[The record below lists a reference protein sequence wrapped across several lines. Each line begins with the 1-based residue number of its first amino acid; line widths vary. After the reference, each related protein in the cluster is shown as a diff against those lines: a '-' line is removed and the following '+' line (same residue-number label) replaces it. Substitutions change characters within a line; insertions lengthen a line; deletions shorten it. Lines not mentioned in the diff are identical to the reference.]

1 MTNISAKRAVD
12 FQPKDID
19 DVTTIVV
26 DCDLLIIGGGN
37 AGCFVAV
44 EAKKIN
50 PELKV
55 VIMEKA
61 EIMRSGACSAGM
73 DAINTYIP
81 EGKTPEDLVRWS
93 RDQVGGGPLREDLA
107 LSNAEELNEAVDDLE
122 RWGLPVLREKD
133 GSVRYRGKWDI
144 SIHGEQLKPIMAE
157 KAIEYG
163 ADVYNRVAGTGLLKD
178 EEGNCVGAMGIHV
191 RSGDCYVFRA
201 KATVNSTGGA
211 GTLYKSYTAD
221 STDSGAQIWMCP
233 YCVGSGYAMG
243 FRQGAEL
250 SSLEQRWVATR
261 TKDFCGPV
269 DTISVGYKAP
279 IINCKEEKI
288 MEARYRHLGGDAAP
302 RFIRANAPMEEWLQG
317 RGPTYCDTRGL
328 DEETNWRMM
337 CDYLNERPSF
347 VLFLAARGQNPVEE
361 PIEIFGSDP
370 YIMGG
375 HTMGGFWV
383 NQARMTT
390 MPGLFAAGE
399 TAGGNPNKF
408 VGGCAAEGKL
418 AARGAIKYIEENGI
432 TLTDLD
438 VAQVRAEVERTFA
451 PLFRGA
457 DYDGISPRAMK
468 DRLQR
473 LMDEYAGGSS
483 QFYRT
488 NEERLDYALKHIA
501 MLQDQFKFLKAADL
515 HELMQANE
523 TMDRVD
529 VAEAVVHHLK
539 GRKETRWAGW
549 QTRTDYPER
558 DDENYDCFVETRR
571 DPVTGEV
578 DCFTRPYAQLVSG
591 ERFKNS

>member
-1 MTNISAKRAVD
+1 MANRPGGRRTKAT
-12 FQPKDID
+12 PKNLAE
-19 DVTTIVV
+19 VKVEVV

-44 EAKKIN
+44 EAAKQD
-50 PELKV
+50 PGLKV
-55 VIMEKA
+55 VVMEKA

-93 RDQVGGGPLREDLA
+93 RSQVGGGPLREDLA
-107 LSNAEELNEAVDDLE
+107 LSNARELNEAVDDLE
-122 RWGLPVLREKD
+122 RWGLPILRDENGKI
-133 GSVRYRGKWDI
+133 RYRGKWDI

-157 KAIEYG
+157 KAIESG
-163 ADVYNRVAGTGLLKD
+163 AEVYNRVAGTGLLMD
-178 EEGNCVGAMGIHV
+178 NGRCVGAFGLQV
-191 RSGDCYVFRA
+191 RSGTFYVFRA
-201 KATVNSTGGA
+201 RATVVATGGA

-279 IINCKEEKI
+279 IINCKGEKV
-288 MEARYRHLGGDAAP
+288 MSRYAHLGGDAAP
-302 RFIRANAPMEEWLQG
+302 RYIRANAPMEEWLAG
-317 RGPTYCDTRGL
+317 RGPCYCDTRNMAP
-328 DEETNWRMM
+328 DKVTAMM
-337 CDYLNERPSF
+337 TDYLNERPSF
-347 VLFLAARGQNPVEE
+347 VLFLASRGQDVTKE
-361 PIEIFGSDP
+361 PIEIYGSDP
-370 YIMGG
+370 YILGG

-383 NQARMTT
+383 DIGRMTT
-390 MPGLFAAGE
+390 VPGLFAAGE

-418 AARGAIKYIEENGI
+418 AARAAITYMRADRPLPAAN
-432 TLTDLD
+432 DPD
-438 VAQVRAEVERTFA
+438 MQAQVGAEKARVFA
-451 PLFRGA
+451 PLLRGA
-457 DYDGISPRAMK
+457 DYDGVTPREMK
-468 DRLQR
+468 ERLQR
-473 LMDEYAGGSS
+473 LMDEYAGGTS

-501 MLQDQFKFLKAADL
+501 TLQSQFQYLKAADL
-515 HELMQANE
+515 HELMEASE

-539 GRKETRWAGW
+539 ARRETRWAGW
-549 QTRTDYPER
+549 QTRSDYPER
-558 DDENYDCFVETRR
+558 DDANFDCFVETRR
-571 DPVTGEV
+571 DPETGIVTA
-578 DCFTRPYAQLVSG
+578 FTRPYEQLVPG
-591 ERFKNS
+591 DRLKA

>member
-1 MTNISAKRAVD
+1 MANIPGGRATRNLPASMDQIKVE
-12 FQPKDID
+12 I
-19 DVTTIVV
+19 V

-44 EAKKIN
+44 EAKKLDPN
-50 PELKV
+50 MKV

-93 RDQVGGGPLREDLA
+93 RAQVGGGPLREDLC
-107 LSNAEELNEAVDDLE
+107 LSNALELNEAVDDLAH
-122 RWGLPVLREKD
+122 WGLPILHDDD
-133 GSVRYRGKWDI
+133 GKIHYRGKWDI

-157 KAIEYG
+157 KAIECG
-163 ADVYNRVAGTGLLKD
+163 ADVFNRVAGTGLLMD
-178 EEGNCVGAMGIHV
+178 GERCIGAMGVHV
-191 RSGDCYVFRA
+191 RNGTFYVFRA

-221 STDSGAQIWMCP
+221 STDCGAQIWMCP

-243 FRQGAEL
+243 FRKGAEL
-250 SSLEQRWVATR
+250 TSLEQRWVATR

-279 IINCKEEKI
+279 IINCKGERI
-288 MEARYRHLGGDAAP
+288 MQQRYAHLGGDAAP
-302 RFIRANAPMEEWLQG
+302 RYIRANAPMSEWLEG
-317 RGPTYCDTRGL
+317 RGPTYCDTRGMDPEL
-328 DEETNWRMM
+328 NNRMM

-347 VLFLAARGQNPVEE
+347 VLFLAARGQDPTKE
-361 PIEIFGSDP
+361 PIEIYGSDP
-370 YIMGG
+370 YIVGG

-383 NQARMTT
+383 DMERMTT
-390 MPGLFAAGE
+390 VPGLFAAGE

-418 AARGAIKYIEENGI
+418 AARGAYAYMVNKMV
-432 TLTDLD
+432 TLPELD
-438 VAQVRAEVERTFA
+438 QPQVSAELERVYS
-451 PLFRGA
+451 PVFRGK
-457 DYDGISPRAMK
+457 DFDGVSPREMK
-468 DRLQR
+468 ERLQR

-488 NEERLDYALKHIA
+488 NEERLDYALKHLKI
-501 MLQDQFKFLKAADL
+501 LQSQFQYLKAGDL

-539 GRKETRWAGW
+539 ARRETRWAGW
-549 QTRTDYPER
+549 QTRMDYPER
-558 DDENYDCFVETRR
+558 DDKNFDCFVETVR
-571 DPVTGEV
+571 DPTTGEV
-578 DCFTRPYAQLVSG
+578 RSFTRPYQQLVPG
-591 ERFKNS
+591 DRYTA

>member
-1 MTNISAKRAVD
+1 MANIPAQRAVD
-12 FQPKDID
+12 FRPSSAD
-19 DVTTIVV
+19 DVKTVVV

-44 EAKKIN
+44 EAKKVN
-50 PELKV
+50 PDLKV
-55 VIMEKA
+55 VIMEKG

-122 RWGLPVLREKD
+122 RWGLPILREED
-133 GSVRYRGKWDI
+133 GSIRYRGKWDI
-144 SIHGEQLKPIMAE
+144 SVHGEQLKPIMAE

-178 EEGNCVGAMGIHV
+178 GEGHCVGAMGMHV
-191 RSGDCYVFRA
+191 RTGDFYVFRA

-221 STDSGAQIWMCP
+221 STDSGSQIWMCP

-288 MEARYRHLGGDAAP
+288 MQARYQHLGGDAAP

-328 DEETNWRMM
+328 DDETNWRMM

-383 NQARMTT
+383 NLDRMTT

-408 VGGCAAEGKL
+408 VGGCAAEGKI
-418 AARGAIKYIEENGI
+418 AARGAIKYMEENGI
-432 TLTDLD
+432 TLPELD
-438 VAQVRAEVERTFA
+438 EAQVRAEVERVYA

-457 DYDGISPRAMK
+457 DYDGVDPRAMK

-501 MLQDQFKFLKAADL
+501 MLQDQFRFLKAGDL

-571 DPVTGEV
+571 DPASGEV
-578 DCFTRPYAQLVSG
+578 ECFTRPYVQLVPG
-591 ERFKNS
+591 ERFKQ

>member
-1 MTNISAKRAVD
+1 MANIAAKRAVD
-12 FQPKDID
+12 FKPNGADDIRT
-19 DVTTIVV
+19 VVV

-44 EAKKIN
+44 EAKKQN
-50 PELKV
+50 PDLKV

-81 EGKTPEDLVRWS
+81 EGKTPEDLVRWC

-107 LSNAEELNEAVDDLE
+107 LSCAQELNEAVDDLE
-122 RWGLPVLREKD
+122 RWGLPILREED
-133 GSVRYRGKWDI
+133 GSIRYRGKWDI

-163 ADVYNRVAGTGLLKD
+163 ADVYNRVAGTGLLTD
-178 EEGNCVGAMGIHV
+178 GRGNCAGAMGLHV
-191 RSGDCYVFRA
+191 RTGDFYVFRA

-243 FRQGAEL
+243 FRKGAEL

-279 IINCKEEKI
+279 IINCKGERI
-288 MEARYRHLGGDAAP
+288 MQERYQHLGGDAAP

-347 VLFLAARGQNPVEE
+347 VLFLAARGQDPVKE
-361 PIEIFGSDP
+361 PIEIYGSDP

-383 NQARMTT
+383 DIDRMTT

-418 AARGAIKYIEENGI
+418 AARGAIKYMTDNGVEI
-432 TLTDLD
+432 AELD
-438 VAQVRAEVERTFA
+438 QAQVTAEIERVYA
-451 PLFRGA
+451 PLLRGA
-457 DYDGISPRAMK
+457 DYDGVAPRAMK

-488 NEERLDYALKHIA
+488 NEERLDYALKHIG
-501 MLQDQFKFLKAADL
+501 MLQEQFRHLKAADL

-539 GRKETRWAGW
+539 ARKETRWAGW

-558 DDENYDCFVETRR
+558 DDANFDCFVETKR
-571 DPVTGEV
+571 DPATGKVEA
-578 DCFTRPYAQLVSG
+578 FTRPYEQLVSG
-591 ERFKNS
+591 DRYK